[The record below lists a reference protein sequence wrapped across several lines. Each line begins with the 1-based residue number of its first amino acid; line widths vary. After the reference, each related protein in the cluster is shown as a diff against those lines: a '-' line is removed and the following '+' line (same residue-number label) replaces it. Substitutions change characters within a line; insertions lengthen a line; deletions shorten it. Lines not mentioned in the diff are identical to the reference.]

1 MAREEGLQDELR
13 EAKGRGPREQREE
26 PRLNQA
32 QWGDLGA
39 SGLARAR
46 APTAASVPITA
57 ASASHE
63 PRESRPPRR
72 GGRGGEGSRG
82 PALAGEG
89 GRCIKEG

>member
-1 MAREEGLQDELR
+1 MAHEEGLQDELR

-39 SGLARAR
+39 SGLAQAR
-46 APTAASVPITA
+46 APTAASVPTTA
-57 ASASHE
+57 ASASHG
-63 PRESRPPRR
+63 PRESRPPGE
-72 GGRGGEGSRG
+72 GGGGGEGSRG
-82 PALAGEG
+82 PAMAGEG